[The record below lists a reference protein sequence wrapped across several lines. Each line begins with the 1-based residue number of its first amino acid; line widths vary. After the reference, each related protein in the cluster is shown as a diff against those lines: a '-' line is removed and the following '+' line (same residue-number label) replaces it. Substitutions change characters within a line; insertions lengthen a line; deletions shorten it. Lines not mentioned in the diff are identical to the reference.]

1 MVLHNTLPLNLS
13 KQNNMSQTPRHR
25 KLLPTY
31 CVQDEDAGFA
41 LRWNEEAKQ
50 SLVALAVVIQV
61 HVADTP

>member
-1 MVLHNTLPLNLS
+1 MVLHNTLPL
-13 KQNNMSQTPRHR
+13 
-25 KLLPTY
+25 LLPTY